1 MHPNLRNV
9 HNYAWLR
16 FMVQCNYYILCVHY
30 PHTLSCLFL
39 SHILIPQAID
49 IDINV
54 FVSLHYSPMEKK
66 ACHPHV
72 GKSTSQCR
80 RLATQSTNLHSPCFS
95 LSCSHPPIL
104 RLLLRGRDKSQGLFE
119 GFRCHNNSQS
129 EVDFV
134 VLKCLLD
141 RMPAFSVVAS

>member
-39 SHILIPQAID
+39 SQILIPQAID

-54 FVSLHYSPMEKK
+54 FVSLHYSPMETK
-66 ACHPHV
+66 A
-72 GKSTSQCR
+72 
-80 RLATQSTNLHSPCFS
+80 
-95 LSCSHPPIL
+95 
-104 RLLLRGRDKSQGLFE
+104 
-119 GFRCHNNSQS
+119 CHNNSQS
-129 EVDFV
+129 EVNFV

-141 RMPAFSVVAS
+141 RMSVFA

>member
-1 MHPNLRNV
+1 MHGQIHPILRNL

-39 SHILIPQAID
+39 SQILIPQAID

-66 ACHPHV
+66 ACH
-72 GKSTSQCR
+72 
-80 RLATQSTNLHSPCFS
+80 
-95 LSCSHPPIL
+95 
-104 RLLLRGRDKSQGLFE
+104 
-119 GFRCHNNSQS
+119 NNSQS

-141 RMPAFSVVAS
+141 RMSAFACACKMLLFVPFIFYTLCIDMQILLVCVSY

>member
-1 MHPNLRNV
+1 MHGRMHPNLRNV

-16 FMVQCNYYILCVHY
+16 FLVQCNYYILCVHY

-39 SHILIPQAID
+39 SQILIPQAID

-66 ACHPHV
+66 ACH
-72 GKSTSQCR
+72 
-80 RLATQSTNLHSPCFS
+80 
-95 LSCSHPPIL
+95 
-104 RLLLRGRDKSQGLFE
+104 
-119 GFRCHNNSQS
+119 NNSQS
-129 EVDFV
+129 EVNFV

-141 RMPAFSVVAS
+141 RMSAFAYACKMLLFVPFIFYTLCIDM